1 MKRFLFAV
9 LALFGSLLCAT
20 AEVRLPDIMSSN
32 MVLQQQSDAT
42 LWGYAEAGSKITIRP
57 SWSKQVYTTQ
67 TSSEGEWMVKVA
79 TPKAS
84 NTPYTISVQEDKTT
98 PTVIEN
104 VLIGEVWFCSGQSNM
119 FMPLKGYTSQPV
131 EGGVDMILNSGE
143 NKTVRVAL
151 ISKRAA
157 LTPQE
162 KVDGRWMECNP
173 LNAQLF
179 SATAY
184 TFALQLNRVLD
195 IPVGV
200 ITCSWGGSHA
210 AGWMPKELLNEL
222 GYKDVDKH
230 AANEKRGNGRPMVM
244 YNGML
249 HPLRHYTIKG
259 FLWYQGC
266 SDVKEYHNYA
276 RYQSAMVAH
285 WRDLWGLGELPFYFV
300 EIAPYDYAPRKEY
313 KGYMLREQQRLSLDM
328 IPNSGMASTVD
339 LLKPYETK
347 VIHPSRKK
355 EVGQRL
361 AMLALQKTYKVP
373 GIEGESP
380 RFVGM
385 EHRDNGEVVLSFT
398 NCRGGFSTKGPVSG
412 FVVAGE
418 DRVFYPA
425 NVKILSQERKI
436 ALSCPEVKDIVAVR
450 YLYDNVVF
458 ANLHNMWE
466 LPVLPFRTD
475 DWEIE

>member
-1 MKRFLFAV
+1 MMKRLFV
-9 LALFGSLLCAT
+9 ILLALCGSALCAI
-20 AEVRLPDIMSSN
+20 AEVRLPDIVSSN

-57 SWSKQVYTTQ
+57 SWGKQVYTTT
-67 TSSEGEWMVKVA
+67 TSSEGKWMVQVA

-84 NTPYTISVQEDKTT
+84 NTPYTISVQENKTT
-98 PTVIEN
+98 PIVIEN

-119 FMPLKGYTSQPV
+119 FMPLKGYANQPV
-131 EGGVDMILNSGE
+131 EGGVEMILNSGE

-162 KVDGRWMECNP
+162 EVDGKWLECNP
-173 LNAQLF
+173 LNAQNF

-184 TFALQLNRVLD
+184 TFALQLNRVLG
-195 IPVGV
+195 IPVGI

-222 GYKDVDKH
+222 GYKDIDQR
-230 AANEKRGNGRPMVM
+230 AADESLRNTRPMIM

-266 SDVKEYHNYA
+266 SDVKEYYNYA
-276 RYQSAMVAH
+276 RYQTAMVAH

-300 EIAPYDYAPRKEY
+300 EIAPYNYLPAIRK
-313 KGYMLREQQRLSLDM
+313 GFMLREQQRLSLDM

-385 EHRDNGEVVLSFT
+385 EHREGGKVVLSFT
-398 NCRGGFSTKGPVSG
+398 NCSHGFSTKGPVSG

-418 DRVFYPA
+418 DKVFHPA
-425 NVKILSQERKI
+425 QVQILYDERKI
-436 ALSCPEVKDIVAVR
+436 ALSCPEVKEIVAVR

>member
-1 MKRFLFAV
+1 MKRLFFV
-9 LALFGSLLCAT
+9 LIAIVGLTLSAS

-32 MVLQQQSDAT
+32 MVLQQLSNAT
-42 LWGYAEAGSKITIRP
+42 LWGYAEEGSKITIKP
-57 SWSKQVYTTQ
+57 SWDKQTYTTT
-67 TSSEGEWMVKVA
+67 TSATGEWMVKVA
-79 TPKAS
+79 TPEAS
-84 NTPYTISVQEDKTT
+84 NTPYTISVQENKAQ

-131 EGGVDMILNSGE
+131 EGGVEMILNSSA
-143 NKTVRVAL
+143 NKTIRVAL
-151 ISKRAA
+151 ISKRDA

-173 LNAQLF
+173 QNAQLF

-184 TFALQLNRVLD
+184 TFALQMNKVLN
-195 IPVGV
+195 IPIGV
-200 ITCSWGGSHA
+200 ITCSWGGSHV
-210 AGWMPKELLNEL
+210 AGWMPKELLSEL
-222 GYKDVDKH
+222 GYKDVEQH

-249 HPLRHYTIKG
+249 YPLRHYTIKG

-266 SDVKEYHNYA
+266 SDVKEYYNYA

-285 WRDLWGLGELPFYFV
+285 WRELWGLGELPFYFV
-300 EIAPYDYAPRKEY
+300 EIAPYDYRPMDR
-313 KGYMLREQQRLSLDM
+313 KGYLLREQQQLSLNM

-339 LLKPYETK
+339 LLQPYETK
-347 VIHPSRKK
+347 CIHPSRKK

-385 EHRDNGEVVLSFT
+385 EHREEGKVVLSFT
-398 NCRGGFSTKGPVSG
+398 NCRNGFSTKGPDSG

-425 NVKILSQERKI
+425 EVEILSQERKI
-436 ALSCPEVKDIVAVR
+436 ALSCPEVKEIVAVR

-475 DWEIE
+475 DWEID

>member
-1 MKRFLFAV
+1 MMKHIFAI
-9 LALFGSLLCAT
+9 LLTILGSIFYTT
-20 AEVRLPDIMSSN
+20 AAVRLPDIMSSN

-57 SWSKQVYTTQ
+57 SWGKHVYTTT
-67 TSSEGEWMVKVA
+67 TSEKGEWMVKVA

-84 NTPYTISVQEDKTT
+84 NIPYTISVQENKTT

-119 FMPLKGYTSQPV
+119 FMPLKGFANQPV
-131 EGGVDMILNSGE
+131 EGGVEMILNSGE
-143 NKTVRVAL
+143 NKTIRVAH
-151 ISKRAA
+151 ISKSPA

-162 KVDGRWMECNP
+162 EVEGKWLECNP
-173 LNAQLF
+173 LNAQIF

-195 IPVGV
+195 IPVGI
-200 ITCSWGGSHA
+200 ITCSWSGSHA
-210 AGWMPKELLNEL
+210 AGWIPKEVLNEL
-222 GYKDVDKH
+222 GYKDIEQR
-230 AANEKRGNGRPMVM
+230 AADETLRNTRPMIM

-266 SDVKEYHNYA
+266 SDVREYYNYA

-285 WRDLWGLGELPFYFV
+285 WRELWGLGELPFYFV
-300 EIAPYDYAPRKEY
+300 EIAPYNYLPAIRK
-313 KGYMLREQQRLSLDM
+313 GFMLREQQRLSLDM
-328 IPNSGMASTVD
+328 IPNSGMVSTVD

-361 AMLALQKTYKVP
+361 AMLALEKTYKVP

-380 RFVGM
+380 RFVSM
-385 EHRDNGEVVLSFT
+385 EKREGGQVVLSFT
-398 NCRGGFSTKGPVSG
+398 NCDDGFSTNGPVTG

-418 DRVFYPA
+418 DRVFHPA
-425 NVKILSQERKI
+425 KAEILYQERKI
-436 ALSCPEVKDIVAVR
+436 ALTCDEVKDIVAVR
-450 YLYDNVVF
+450 YLYDNVLF
-458 ANLHNMWE
+458 ANLHNMWQ